1 MNNMIGGEV
10 IESVTIFSSTTCSS
24 CRVLMNWL
32 DSKNVTYLKFLTD
45 ESDEAMLHFMK
56 INNGMLSVPL
66 TVIKY
71 SSGKE
76 IKIHGFQKSKLKEA
90 LEL

>member
-1 MNNMIGGEV
+1 MNKMIGGEV
-10 IESVTIFSSTTCSS
+10 TESVTIFSSTTCSS

-32 DSKNVTYLKFLTD
+32 DSQNVTYLKILTD
-45 ESDEAMLHFMK
+45 ESDLAMASFMK
-56 INNGMLSVPL
+56 INDGMLSVPL

-71 SSGKE
+71 SSGSE

>member
-1 MNNMIGGEV
+1 MNKMISGEV

-32 DSKNVTYLKFLTD
+32 DSKNVTYLKILTD
-45 ESDEAMLHFMK
+45 ESDMAMARFME
-56 INNGMLSVPL
+56 INEGILSVPL

-71 SSGKE
+71 SSGSE
-76 IKIHGFQKSKLKEA
+76 IKIHGLQKSKLKEA

>member
-1 MNNMIGGEV
+1 MAIQSLI

-32 DSKNVTYLKFLTD
+32 DSQNVTYLKFLTD
-45 ESDEAMLHFMK
+45 ESDVAMASFMK
-56 INNGMLSVPL
+56 INDGILSVPL

-71 SSGKE
+71 SSGSE

>member
-1 MNNMIGGEV
+1 MNKMISGEV

-32 DSKNVTYLKFLTD
+32 DGKNVTYLKILTD
-45 ESDEAMLHFMK
+45 ESDMAMASFMK
-56 INNGMLSVPL
+56 INDGILSVPL

-71 SSGKE
+71 SSGNE
-76 IKIHGFQKSKLKEA
+76 IKIHGFQKSKFKES
-90 LEL
+90 LGL

>member
-1 MNNMIGGEV
+1 MIGGEA

-32 DSKNVTYLKFLTD
+32 DSKNVTYLKILTD
-45 ESDEAMLHFMK
+45 ESDVAMMHFMK
-56 INNGMLSVPL
+56 INDGILAVPL

-71 SSGKE
+71 SSGSE
-76 IKIHGFQKSKLKEA
+76 IKIHGFQKSKFKEA